1 MQKEQ
6 LIKELEHI
14 NRNIKIFNE
23 RKKDV
28 ESKLKEIKETE
39 CMYYWRD
46 HSYSLCVDSMESYY
60 KGKSPFFYEGSCRS
74 SLNPTKF
81 KIIKRDLKIESFNS
95 VGDHKWLDTLIE
107 STKTGIR
114 YFTQERFLE
123 KV

>member
-14 NRNIKIFNE
+14 NRNIKIFKE

-28 ESKLKEIKETE
+28 KSKLKEIKEVE
-39 CMYYWRD
+39 CIYYWKD
-46 HSYSLCVDSMESYY
+46 YSYSLCVDSMESYY
-60 KGKSPFFYEGSCRS
+60 KGKTPFFYEGSCR

-81 KIIKRDLKIESFNS
+81 KIIKRDLKIQSPLS
-95 VGDHKWLDTLIE
+95 LGGHVWLDTLIE

-123 KV
+123 KI